1 MMRPKGYDI
10 FAAVFLLILFS
21 PVMIA
26 TSILIKLTSSGP
38 VLADI
43 PQRVGQGGK
52 LFRLYK
58 FRSMF
63 VNAHNLMK
71 TDPKYKELY
80 REYKDSGYKL
90 HNDPR

>member
-1 MMRPKGYDI
+1 MRPKGYDI

-71 TDPKYKELY
+71 TDPNIRSFIGNIKI
-80 REYKDSGYKL
+80 RAISFITIRG
-90 HNDPR
+90 N